1 MWGSLSGKTASMT
14 TPWISSI
21 RPTFLVPV
29 SAPAGRSVVLA
40 SMVFSSPGKRFAK
53 LGLGQRLGATDD
65 FHDLLRDLGLPRAVH
80 LEREVLDDLAGVLRR
95 AAHRG
100 HARAMLGRGRLQ
112 QRAED
117 RDLHVVGDQPLEDDG
132 GIGLVLDE
140 RVVAGL
146 AFGTLLLALAA
157 LEDRRLL
164 QRQQRLPP
172 QLLHQRRHVAV

>member
-1 MWGSLSGKTASMT
+1 MWGSWSGKTASMT

-21 RPTFLVPV
+21 RPTFLVAV

-53 LGLGQRLGATDD
+53 LGVGQRLGATYD

-95 AAHRG
+95 AAHGG
-100 HARAMLGRGRLQ
+100 HPRAVLGRRRLQ
-112 QRAED
+112 QGAED
-117 RDLHVVGDQPLEDDG
+117 RDLHVVGHEALEDHARV
-132 GIGLVLDE
+132 GLVLDQ

-146 AFGTLLLALAA
+146 AFGTLLVALGA
-157 LEDRRLL
+157 LEDR
-164 QRQQRLPP
+164 
-172 QLLHQRRHVAV
+172 